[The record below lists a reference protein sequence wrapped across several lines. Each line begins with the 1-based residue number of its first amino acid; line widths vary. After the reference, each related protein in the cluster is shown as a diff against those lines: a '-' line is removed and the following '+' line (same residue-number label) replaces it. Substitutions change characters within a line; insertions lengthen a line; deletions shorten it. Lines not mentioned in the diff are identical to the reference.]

1 MRRNRDVGA
10 LLALYL
16 LWGTGCPAI
25 KMCLEQGF
33 GPFGL
38 GTSRLLAASGLLLGV
53 AGSLRRPLAR
63 EELLGILS
71 TGGLFWVVANGL
83 QVWGQVGVTAGMAAL
98 LLGTSP
104 LIGALFERPSV
115 PTLLGSG
122 VSILGLSLAASGPLP
137 FGPVLALVGS
147 AAVAAWAGARSRE
160 LESDILWVAGLQLGV
175 GGLGQ
180 GILMLVT
187 GEPLTPIPSSAWL
200 AWSWLVVGPAVL
212 GMLAYAQAAKTLSLP
227 LLLTYTVAN
236 PIVAMVVG
244 WAFLSEPL
252 GTWQIGGLVLVVAG
266 LLPVLTVSGDPTSSL
281 PRRPAFV
288 RARVPRRS

>member
-1 MRRNRDVGA
+1 MG
-10 LLALYL
+10 
-16 LWGTGCPAI
+16 G
-25 KMCLEQGF
+25 
-33 GPFGL
+33 
-38 GTSRLLAASGLLLGV
+38 
-53 AGSLRRPLAR
+53 RP
-63 EELLGILS
+63 
-71 TGGLFWVVANGL
+71 
-83 QVWGQVGVTAGMAAL
+83 
-98 LLGTSP
+98 P
-104 LIGALFERPSV
+104 
-115 PTLLGSG
+115 
-122 VSILGLSLAASGPLP
+122 
-137 FGPVLALVGS
+137 
-147 AAVAAWAGARSRE
+147 RE

-180 GILMLVT
+180 GILMLVI